1 MEKAKDRL
9 LKWQELYQW
18 MAAVSE
24 FKSTLNVPSIEL
36 EIVAWE
42 EKVVVLAELLSS
54 ECEFPTRREM
64 RDMNIAQIPGF
75 PVKDDVR
82 YTYSPYTDERYRR
95 YERWYDSR
103 YVRIRNRLYTRLQ
116 QYMVQSWY
124 LQDLQR
130 LHQTLQERTQ
140 MQLDTIVQ
148 HTEAYGAA
156 TRLSDI
162 MTAW

>member
-1 MEKAKDRL
+1 MEEAEDRL
-9 LKWQELYQW
+9 LQWQELYQW

-24 FKSTLNVPSIEL
+24 FKSTLNVVSIEL

-54 ECEFPTRREM
+54 NTEFPTRREM

-75 PVKDDVR
+75 PVKDDVP
-82 YTYSPYTDERYRR
+82 YTYRPYTDERYRR

-103 YVRIRNRLYTRLQ
+103 YTHTRNQLYTRLQ

-148 HTEAYGAA
+148 HNDRMVTQ
-156 TRLSDI
+156 LH
-162 MTAW
+162 WL